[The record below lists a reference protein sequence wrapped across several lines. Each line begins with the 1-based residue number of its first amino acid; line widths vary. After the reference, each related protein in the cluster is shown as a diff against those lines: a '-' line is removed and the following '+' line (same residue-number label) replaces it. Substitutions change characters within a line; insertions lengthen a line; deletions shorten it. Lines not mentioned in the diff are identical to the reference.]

1 MAWNPEPKTVLDCL
15 VYVGWMTLPQ
25 TTICTTWPSHYRR
38 NSTVY
43 TKTSRFMSGSSI
55 RLNSSDFSFI
65 HRVLGMLKLVK
76 LLKVTSSIC
85 LFAVFS
91 IMWWWKSGQ
100 KSNVP
105 ESWRKSYQRL
115 QLKKQTASLSTLQQY
130 ALPNIIW
137 IFRTSEKLS
146 WYLYSWTMLLCN
158 TSELLS
164 VFTLPQDVLQ

>member
-1 MAWNPEPKTVLDCL
+1 MLGVGIRNIVQGNRDPNNDWSPKSNQSSADRESRIEHLESVIHGLESRTQTVLVLDYL
-15 VYVGWMTLPQ
+15 VYIGRTTLPQ
-25 TTICTTWPSHYRR
+25 TTICTTWLSQYRR
-38 NSTVY
+38 NSTVH
-43 TKTSRFMSGSSI
+43 TKTSRFMSGSST

-76 LLKVTSSIC
+76 LLRVTSSIC

-115 QLKKQTASLSTLQQY
+115 QLKKQTASLSTLQ
-130 ALPNIIW
+130 
-137 IFRTSEKLS
+137 
-146 WYLYSWTMLLCN
+146 
-158 TSELLS
+158 
-164 VFTLPQDVLQ
+164 